1 MQSMCCEFAPQSL
14 HDRASF
20 MNVSSV
26 NASVMFVL
34 TCFVSYCAQIL
45 KMGILAVI
53 FTVFYSCLNGFF
65 CFSPSCLPPSSI

>member
-1 MQSMCCEFAPQSL
+1 
-14 HDRASF
+14 
-20 MNVSSV
+20 MNVPSI

-53 FTVFYSCLNGFF
+53 FTVSQ
-65 CFSPSCLPPSSI
+65 FSTVV